1 MHSQILD
8 VDIIIVVVVILFTC
22 CKNACC
28 VKKVSLSGNPVKFPL
43 PLCPCYCHI
52 RLATL
57 RTGVGPPSNALY
69 TSTQGAVNK
78 IHSDVLASERLQSET
93 ACVHHLL

>member
-1 MHSQILD
+1 MLCEEDQFIRQP
-8 VDIIIVVVVILFTC
+8 C
-22 CKNACC
+22 Q
-28 VKKVSLSGNPVKFPL
+28 VSLTIVSLLLSYTFSNPSYW
-43 PLCPCYCHI
+43 C
-52 RLATL
+52 
-57 RTGVGPPSNALY
+57 GPPSNALY